1 MTDNEG
7 LLEHLREL
15 EEALKDWKRY
25 RSFSLEDIKK
35 DRDKRNMALHAML
48 VSIQSSIDIANHMI
62 ADKGLKKPLTYREA
76 FEILYDAEILNKELA
91 GRLANLAGFRNFLVH
106 IYWQLDLERV
116 YSILQEDFEVLDE
129 FKKWAKKLLTKKQ
142 AH

>member
-25 RSFSLEDIKK
+25 QLFSLEDIKK

-48 VSIQSSIDIANHMI
+48 VSIQSSINIANHII
-62 ADKGLKKPLTYREA
+62 ADKGLRKPLTYREA
-76 FEILYDAEILNKELA
+76 FKILNEAEILSENLA
-91 GRLANLAGFRNFLVH
+91 ERLADLASFRNFLY
-106 IYWQLDLERV
+106 I
-116 YSILQEDFEVLDE
+116 S
-129 FKKWAKKLLTKKQ
+129 A
-142 AH
+142 